1 MSAQLEKLWLNVVN
15 EVSRDSQLITP
26 RLVAVIEMAVPQG
39 VMQETLYVE
48 VESDFAR
55 DMIEG
60 RAREN
65 ILAALRE
72 L

>member
-1 MSAQLEKLWLNVVN
+1 MANPLESLWNKVVN
-15 EVSRDSQLITP
+15 EVSGDTQMTP

-39 VMQETLYVE
+39 IMQETLYVE

-55 DMIEG
+55 DMIEQ
-60 RAREN
+60 RARDN
-65 ILAALRE
+65 IVSALVR